1 LIELGS
7 PINWGVNAGSSLL
20 RQPLYLKYSQTAFT
34 DLNATTIK
42 NDIKSALASNESSE
56 LVAYLCWLLRVVTLI
71 A

>member
-1 LIELGS
+1 MGS
-7 PINWGVNAGSSLL
+7 PINWGVHAGSNLL

-56 LVAYLCWLLRVVTLI
+56 LVSYLCWLLRVIALI
-71 A
+71 G

>member
-1 LIELGS
+1 MGS
-7 PINWGVNAGSSLL
+7 PINWGVNAGSNLL
-20 RQPLYLKYSQTAFT
+20 KQPLYLKYSRTAFT

-56 LVAYLCWLLRVVTLI
+56 LVAYLCWLLRVVALI

>member
-1 LIELGS
+1 MGS
-7 PINWGVNAGSSLL
+7 PINWGVNAGSNLL
-20 RQPLYLKYSQTAFT
+20 KQPLYLKYSQTAFT

-56 LVAYLCWLLRVVTLI
+56 LVAYLCWLLRVVALI